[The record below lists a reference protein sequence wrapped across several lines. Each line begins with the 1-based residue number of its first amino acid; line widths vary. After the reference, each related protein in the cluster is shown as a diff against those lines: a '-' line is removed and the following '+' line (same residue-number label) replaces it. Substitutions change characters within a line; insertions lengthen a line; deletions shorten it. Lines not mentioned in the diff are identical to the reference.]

1 MTRRYNLDLFAV
13 IASSIALLS
22 GTSAQAQM
30 PPSTMPLVINQ
41 PGVYVLNRD
50 IRVGSGDAITINAS
64 NVTLDL
70 NGRAVS
76 TTSAGTGR
84 GVFVNGGSGVVVK
97 NGKVGS
103 FNINVQA
110 DNATNLKVDH
120 LQIVGANLPLPNPPG
135 PPPAEIGI
143 LLVSV
148 RGAKITNNLIT
159 GVGLGIF
166 VRGPISGGNRI
177 SENTLV
183 GGPDTSRSL
192 LGMCWNP
199 LPGMPGDAPGPKGDL
214 VYNNHV
220 AQFMTGISFS
230 AGTTGCIAKENTIV
244 FTSAAFSPTTPGASN
259 LVEGNTTIM
268 VAP

>member
-1 MTRRYNLDLFAV
+1 MTRRFTPRVFAIIAITLALFT
-13 IASSIALLS
+13 
-22 GTSAQAQM
+22 GKSAQAQL
-30 PPSTMPLVINQ
+30 PPSTTPLVINN

-50 IRVGSGDAITINAS
+50 IRVPNGDAITINAS

-76 TTSAGTGR
+76 TTAAGNGR
-84 GVFVNGGSGVVVK
+84 GVFVNGGNGVVVK
-97 NGKVGS
+97 NGKIGS

-120 LQIVGANLPLPNPPG
+120 VQIVGANLPLPNPPG

-148 RGAKITNNLIT
+148 RGAKITNNVIT

-166 VRGPISGGNRI
+166 VRGPVSGGNRI
-177 SENTLV
+177 SDNTLV

-199 LPGMPGDAPGPKGDL
+199 LPGEGGDAPGPKGDL

-230 AGTTGCIAKENTIV
+230 AGTTGCIAKENTIA
-244 FTSAAFSPTTPGASN
+244 FTSAAFSPTTPGAN
-259 LVEGNTTIM
+259 NIVEGNTTIM